1 MTTTN
6 QTVLMAPPLTR
17 TSCRP
22 TRSRQ
27 HRPRY
32 LLRDRD
38 SIYGD
43 EFTSRVGHMGI
54 KEVKTRNRGRWSR
67 RTKGKSSNSR
77 WLAGFIT
84 ATFGSRPSFSASRN
98 APESAGDLRLF
109 GPVPHR
115 FQKPSRGFRASQPTR
130 TSCILSIEAN
140 RSRKRPLTSL
150 QSRRMN

>member
-67 RTKGKSSNSR
+67 HTKGKSSNSR
-77 WLAGFIT
+77 RLAGFIT

-98 APESAGDLRLF
+98 ALLNRQETCACSAPFPTDSRSL
-109 GPVPHR
+109 PVDSA
-115 FQKPSRGFRASQPTR
+115 QASPPALHAF
-130 TSCILSIEAN
+130 S
-140 RSRKRPLTSL
+140 RSRPTARE
-150 QSRRMN
+150 NGH